1 MITQAVVADTSGS
14 FQHHISTTEQ
24 FPVYSR
30 HYFIPTFTPKKKEEK
45 TEIPSNPKKTDLNLT
60 HWHIPFSW
68 EHFKAH
74 SKNAFTFLFHSESIK
89 SWAVMDEDVLL
100 RLAEM

>member
-1 MITQAVVADTSGS
+1 MITQAAVADTSGS
-14 FQHHISTTEQ
+14 FQHPISTTEQ
-24 FPVYSR
+24 FPVYSG

-45 TEIPSNPKKTDLNLT
+45 AEIPPNQKNLNLP

-74 SKNAFTFLFHSESIK
+74 SKNGFTFLFHSESIK

-100 RLAEM
+100 RLTEM